1 MKRQFRFNKRSID
14 ALSPCPAN
22 ARSKEIEYADTDV
35 GGLRLQVNRI
45 GRKSFLFRYQING
58 RKRAMKVGGY
68 PETAIEEARNQAIEW
83 KAMIAKGLDPQETR
97 DEAKKSGMTYQ
108 TFYDDYLWPHILST
122 KRSHRSDASRFQT
135 HILPAFSSR
144 ELSKITTLELQRFH
158 NENKAKVAI
167 ATSNRIFEL
176 VRHSLVLAE
185 RWSLIPPGS
194 NPAKD
199 IKLWRENNRRER
211 YLSRDELVRFMK
223 SLEAERSRSA
233 ADLFRFLLATAAR
246 REEAAK
252 MQWDHVSLE
261 RQQWHLPLGKSG
273 KGRVIILNEMA
284 MEILNNRPRLPEN
297 PYVFHG
303 TRPSQSIG
311 NPTRAWRRV
320 LKRAHI
326 DWRSLR
332 IHDLRHTHAAYLTE
346 VANLPEIAGLLGHLS
361 ISSTQRYS
369 HLNDDRLRLCS
380 GHVSDLMRA
389 AAKGA

>member
-1 MKRQFRFNKRSID
+1 MKRQFRFNKRAIE
-14 ALSPCPAN
+14 ALPPCPAD
-22 ARSKEIEYADTDV
+22 ARSKEVEYADADV
-35 GGLRLQVNRI
+35 GGLRLQINRLS
-45 GRKSFLFRYQING
+45 RKAFLYRYSING
-58 RKRAMKVGGY
+58 RKRAMKIGGY
-68 PETAIEEARNQAIEW
+68 PETTIEEARNKAIEW
-83 KAMIAKGLDPQETR
+83 KAMIAKGLDPQEAR
-97 DEAKKSGMTYQ
+97 DDAKRTGMTYQ
-108 TFYDDYLWPHILST
+108 TFFDDYLWPHILST

-135 HILPAFSSR
+135 HILPVLSAR
-144 ELSKITTLELQRFH
+144 ELNKISALELQQFH
-158 NENKAKVAI
+158 NKTKAKVAV

-211 YLSRDELVRFMK
+211 YLSREELVRFMK

-252 MQWDHVSLE
+252 MQWSHVSLE
-261 RQQWHLPLGKSG
+261 RQQWHLPIGKSG

-284 MEILNNRPRLPEN
+284 MEILNDRPRLPDN
-297 PYVFHG
+297 PYVFNG
-303 TRPSQSIG
+303 TRPGLSIG

-326 DWRSLR
+326 DWKSLR
-332 IHDLRHTHAAYLTE
+332 IHDLRHSHAAYLTE
-346 VANLPEIAGLLGHLS
+346 VANLPEIAGILGHLH
-361 ISSTQRYS
+361 ISSAQRYT

-380 GHVSDLMRA
+380 AHVSDLMRA
-389 AAKGA
+389 AANCG

>member
-14 ALSPCPAN
+14 ALPPCPAD

-45 GRKSFLFRYQING
+45 GRKSFLFRYQIAG

-68 PETAIEEARNQAIEW
+68 PETTIEEARNKAIEW
-83 KAMIAKGLDPQETR
+83 KAMIAKGLDPQEAR
-97 DEAKKSGMTYQ
+97 DESKKTGMTYQ
-108 TFYDDYLWPHILST
+108 TFFDDYLWPHILST
-122 KRSHRSDASRFQT
+122 KRSHRSDASRYRG
-135 HILPAFSSR
+135 HILPVLADK

-158 NENKAKVAI
+158 NENKTKVAV

-211 YLSRDELVRFMK
+211 YLSREELVRFMK

-252 MQWDHVSLE
+252 LQWNHLSLE
-261 RQQWHLPLGKSG
+261 RQQWHLPVGKSG

-284 MEILNNRPRLPEN
+284 MEILNNRPRLPDN

-303 TRPSQSIG
+303 TRPGQSIG

-320 LKRAHI
+320 LTRAHI
-326 DWRSLR
+326 DWKSLR

-346 VANLPEIAGLLGHLS
+346 VANLPEIAGILGHLS
-361 ISSTQRYS
+361 ISSAQRYS

-380 GHVSDLMRA
+380 GHVSDLMRSA
-389 AAKGA
+389 ASGG